1 MRVRLEALP
10 AGSQIAVFTHGQFLQ
25 ALRLLVHF
33 PALEDWAMKSDFRAL
48 DRKFPI
54 ENGAWIE
61 GIVLRGRLC
70 LLERLLW

>member
-1 MRVRLEALP
+1 
-10 AGSQIAVFTHGQFLQ
+10 
-25 ALRLLVHF
+25 
-33 PALEDWAMKSDFRAL
+33 MKSGFRAL

-61 GIVLRGRLC
+61 GIVLRGRLS